1 MANTAQKS
9 EQPVLVFVMPAVFV
23 FLWSTGFIGA
33 KMGLPY
39 AEPMTFLALR
49 FIICVILML
58 PIVFLTRTTWPERWQ
73 DWGHIGLAGL
83 MMHGGYLGFVF
94 WAISLGV
101 PAGTSALVVGI
112 QPLIVSSLA
121 GLFLSEK
128 VGRLQWGGLLLG
140 LAGVFLVVADKLSLG
155 EGTVTGIVMCFA
167 ALFSISFATLYQ
179 KKFCS
184 SMSLKSGNLI
194 QFIVAA
200 AYFSGMA
207 LVFEERVITWSGE
220 LLFALGWLVFV
231 LSLGAVSLLYILLR
245 RGAASNVS
253 SLFYLVPPSTAIVA
267 FLLFDEILSTTS
279 FFGMALAIVGVAL
292 VNIKLS
298 KAK

>member
-1 MANTAQKS
+1 MANIAQKS
-9 EQPVLVFVMPAVFV
+9 ERPVLVFVMPAVFV

-58 PIVFLTRTTWPERWQ
+58 PIVFLTRTRWPERWQ

-94 WAISLGV
+94 WAIGLGV

-184 SMSLKSGNLI
+184 NMSLKSGNLI

-200 AYFSGMA
+200 VYFSGMA
-207 LVFEERVITWSGE
+207 LVFEERAIIWSGE

-267 FLLFDEILSTTS
+267 FLLFDEILSATS